1 MLLFG
6 EETGSDSLEQPALL
20 LQVAASLPRCSP
32 GVTAHWKDMGSKS
45 KLEIPSAGGHR
56 SRSSSGTHVVA
67 WSRSAPW
74 RLSLSVCA
82 FSSALLLLWA
92 SSREAAEM
100 ASLVERG
107 LRGQRGGGSPATNRT
122 RRHRESTTG
131 SRLPDPAVVTVHGV
145 QGGQRFLTFGRTQ
158 RATVS
163 FPTCNITRLS
173 RGMRPHEGT
182 RPDRNVTA
190 WGGGAGL

>member
-1 MLLFG
+1 MGLSGLRSGDWEPLMLLFG
-6 EETGSDSLEQPALL
+6 DEMGSDSLEQPALL

-45 KLEIPSAGGHR
+45 RLEIPSAGGQR

-67 WSRSAPW
+67 LTRSAPW

-82 FSSALLLLWA
+82 LSSPLLLLLGT

-107 LRGQRGGGSPATNRT
+107 RRGQRGGGSPAIANRT
-122 RRHRESTTG
+122 RCHRASTIRI
-131 SRLPDPAVVTVHGV
+131 RLPV
-145 QGGQRFLTFGRTQ
+145 
-158 RATVS
+158 
-163 FPTCNITRLS
+163 
-173 RGMRPHEGT
+173 
-182 RPDRNVTA
+182 
-190 WGGGAGL
+190 